1 MKLQKN
7 KNYLLNFARR
17 QGKSTTITNLAIK
30 NAKANP
36 RSTSFVL
43 CFNSY
48 NKNELL
54 TGIKKSCAEQ
64 IQSTRVDSVLLKNG
78 SKIILFIIRENTDTS
93 RFRGHPINFVYIDN
107 IDWSSLNLLNTK
119 LSEII
124 KDIAYCDYK
133 LIITTNVHI
142 DDLVK
147 FRRLFLSKPYE
158 LIIKPCIPISED
170 FENQLKHQ
178 SSPEHLAEEL
188 TLGLN
193 YGFFK

>member
-7 KNYLLNFARR
+7 KSYLLNFARR
-17 QGKSTTITNLAIK
+17 QGKSTTIINLAIK

-36 RSTSFVL
+36 GSTSFVL
-43 CFNSY
+43 CLNNY
-48 NKNELL
+48 NKDELL
-54 TGIKKSCAEQ
+54 DDIKKNYTEQ
-64 IQSTRVDSVLLKNG
+64 IQSTKVDRVVLTNG
-78 SKIILFIIRENTDTS
+78 SKIILFVVENNTNTN
-93 RFRGHPINFVYIDN
+93 RFRGYTINFIYIDN
-107 IDWSSLNLLNTK
+107 INYSCIYTK
-119 LSEII
+119 ISEII

-133 LIITTNVHI
+133 LIITTSVHI

-178 SSPEHLAEEL
+178 LSPEHLAEEL

>member
-7 KNYLLNFARR
+7 KSYLLNFARR
-17 QGKSTTITNLAIK
+17 QGKSTTIINLAIK

-36 RSTSFVL
+36 GSISFVL
-43 CFNSY
+43 CLNNY
-48 NKNELL
+48 NKDELL
-54 TGIKKSCAEQ
+54 DDIKKNYTEQ
-64 IQSTRVDSVLLKNG
+64 IQSTKVDRVVLTNG
-78 SKIILFIIRENTDTS
+78 SKIILFVVENNTNTN
-93 RFRGHPINFVYIDN
+93 RFRGYTINFIYIDN
-107 IDWSSLNLLNTK
+107 INYSCIYTK
-119 LSEII
+119 ISEII
-124 KDIAYCDYK
+124 KDLSYCDYK

-158 LIIKPCIPISED
+158 LIIKPCVPISED
-170 FENQLKHQ
+170 LETNLKQQL
-178 SSPEHLAEEL
+178 SPEHLAMEL